1 VYLKK
6 LAGTRAKGVVKN
18 LFSGSGAY
26 LNAEVDD
33 WGTLIVDEAHRLNEK
48 SGLYGVDGEHQAKEL
63 IRASRSTIFF
73 VDDDQRVTLKDIGER
88 AALREWAIAEGAEV
102 SDAKLESQFR
112 CSGSDGYLAWLDN
125 TLQIRDTANTR
136 LEASEFDFRVF
147 DSPSAL
153 HDAITERNA
162 VENKA
167 RVVAGYCW
175 KWPSKKDPQ
184 RFDIEIPE
192 HGYRRR
198 WNLGKDGSL
207 WIVADGSVD
216 EVGCIHTCQGLEV
229 DVIGVIVG
237 PDLIVRDG
245 KVVTVPERR
254 ASSDQS
260 LKGYKKM
267 AKAEPEVAKPLADR
281 IVKNTYRTLMT
292 RGMKGCWV
300 YCTDQETAEW
310 FRSRIG

>member
-1 VYLKK
+1 
-6 LAGTRAKGVVKN
+6 
-18 LFSGSGAY
+18 
-26 LNAEVDD
+26 
-33 WGTLIVDEAHRLNEK
+33 
-48 SGLYGVDGEHQAKEL
+48 
-63 IRASRSTIFF
+63 
-73 VDDDQRVTLKDIGER
+73 
-88 AALREWAIAEGAEV
+88 
-102 SDAKLESQFR
+102 
-112 CSGSDGYLAWLDN
+112 
-125 TLQIRDTANTR
+125 
-136 LEASEFDFRVF
+136 
-147 DSPSAL
+147 
-153 HDAITERNA
+153 
-162 VENKA
+162 
-167 RVVAGYCW
+167 
-175 KWPSKKDPQ
+175 
-184 RFDIEIPE
+184 
-192 HGYRRR
+192 
-198 WNLGKDGSL
+198 LGKDGSL